1 MPASGDPVVI
11 PTGPYMIR
19 AHASETP
26 EIVQPKIKGE
36 HGYDPSQMKSMRA
49 IFYAVGPDIRQE

>member
-1 MPASGDPVVI
+1 MHFVP
-11 PTGPYMIR
+11 GPYMIR

-36 HGYDPSQMKSMRA
+36 HGLDPSCMKSMRA
-49 IFYAVGPDIRQE
+49 IFFADRPDILTNRT